1 MKQVSPI
8 AGIETDAWDGL
19 IKKGMINA
27 LKGLSGMI
35 GEEMAVKSIVIEHI
49 PARAMPDMLGGPEN
63 VVVGVYILFDGAS
76 KGHILLAHQPE
87 VAYAMLDILLGPAP
101 RSHRPLTD
109 MERSAI
115 GEMGNITGTFFLNAV
130 ADELGVL
137 LNPSPPLI
145 LLDMA
150 GAILDIALAQ
160 ILEELD
166 QVFVARMEYSIKG
179 MAAAGNFIILPNQ
192 SLLKLMPLLDKVAG

>member
-1 MKQVSPI
+1 MAQVIPI
-8 AGIETDAWDGL
+8 AEIDSDVWDGF
-19 IKKGMINA
+19 IKKGMTNA
-27 LKGLSGMI
+27 LKGLSGML
-35 GEEMAVKSIVIEHI
+35 GVDMAMQSIAVEHI
-49 PARAMPDMLGGPEN
+49 PARNMPDMLGGPEN
-63 VVVGVYILFDGAS
+63 MVVGVYILFDGAS
-76 KGHILLAHQPE
+76 HGHILLAHQPE

-115 GEMGNITGTFFLNAV
+115 GEMGNITGTFFLNAI

-137 LNPSPPLI
+137 LNPSPPII

-160 ILEELD
+160 ILEERD
-166 QVFVARMEYSIKG
+166 RVFVARMEYTIKG
-179 MAAAGNFIILPNQ
+179 LATAGNFIILPNPG
-192 SLLKLMPLLDKVAG
+192 LLKLMPSLDMVAG

>member
-1 MKQVSPI
+1 MAQVNSI
-8 AGIETDAWDGL
+8 TAEQSDAWDGL
-19 IKKGMINA
+19 IKKGMTNA

-35 GEEMAVKSIVIEHI
+35 GEDMTVKDINIQHI
-49 PARAMPDMLGGPEN
+49 PARDMPDMLGGPEN

-87 VAYAMLDILLGPAP
+87 VAYAMLDILLGPVP

-109 MERSAI
+109 MERSAV

-145 LLDMA
+145 LVDMA
-150 GAILDIALAQ
+150 GAILDVALAQ
-160 ILEELD
+160 ILEEGD
-166 QVFVARMEYSIKG
+166 TVFVARMEYSIKG
-179 MAAAGNFIILPNQ
+179 LAAAGNFIILPNR
-192 SLLKLMPLLDKVAG
+192 SLLKLRPALGTVAG

>member
-1 MKQVSPI
+1 MAQVNAT
-8 AGIETDAWDGL
+8 AGIETDVWDGL

-27 LKGLSGMI
+27 LKGLSGMV
-35 GEEMAVKSIVIEHI
+35 GEEMAVKSIAIEHI
-49 PARAMPDMLGGPEN
+49 PARDMPDMLGGAEN

-76 KGHILLAHQPE
+76 HGHILLAHQPE
-87 VAYAMLDILLGPAP
+87 VTYALLDILLGPAP

-130 ADELGVL
+130 ADELGVR
-137 LNPSPPLI
+137 LNPSPPII
-145 LLDMA
+145 LMDMA

-160 ILEELD
+160 ILEERD
-166 QVFVARMEYSIKG
+166 RVFVASMEYSIKG
-179 MAAAGNFIILPNQ
+179 ATAAGNFIILPNPG
-192 SLLKLMPLLDKVAG
+192 LLKLVPALDRVAG

>member
-1 MKQVSPI
+1 MAQI
-8 AGIETDAWDGL
+8 NATAGINTDVWDGL
-19 IKKGMINA
+19 IKKGMTNA

-35 GEEMAVKSIVIEHI
+35 GEEMAVKSIAIEHI
-49 PARAMPDMLGGPEN
+49 PAKAMPDMLGGPEN

-76 KGHILLAHQPE
+76 HGHILLAHQPE
-87 VAYAMLDILLGPAP
+87 VAYALLDILLGPAP

-115 GEMGNITGTFFLNAV
+115 GEMGNISGTFFLNAV
-130 ADELGVL
+130 ADGLGVR

-145 LLDMA
+145 LMDMA

-160 ILEELD
+160 ILEERD
-166 QVFVARMEYSIKG
+166 RVFVACMEYSIKG
-179 MAAAGNFIILPNQ
+179 AAAAGNFIILPNPG
-192 SLLKLMPLLDKVAG
+192 LLKLMPAPDRVAE

>member
-1 MKQVSPI
+1 MVQVNSV
-8 AGIETDAWDGL
+8 AMTTDVWDDL
-19 IKKGMINA
+19 IKKGMSNA

-35 GEEMAVKSIVIEHI
+35 GAEMAVKSITIKHI
-49 PARAMPDMLGGPEN
+49 PARDMPDMLGGPEN
-63 VVVGVYILFDGAS
+63 VVVGVYILFEGAS

-87 VAYAMLDILLGPAP
+87 VAYAMLDILLGTTP

-137 LNPSPPLI
+137 LNPSPPII

-150 GAILDIALAQ
+150 GAILDIALAE
-160 ILEELD
+160 ILEEGD
-166 QVFVARMEYSIKG
+166 MVFAASMEYSIKG

-192 SLLKLMPLLDKVAG
+192 SLLKLIPSKGAAAG